1 VGGVGGVMMHDEGSL
16 KTIVFRFQAAFVMP
30 FY

>member
-1 VGGVGGVMMHDEGSL
+1 MMHDEGSL